1 MTGVSSSM
9 DASLAAVTSH
19 EPPPVEPALVI
30 ARADPEPLTGVAP
43 LGFVTLYRERHAEM
57 VRFATLL
64 VGSPEVAQDL
74 VQDCFVRLHRRF
86 STVRDPVSYLRRSV
100 VNACRSHHRRAQR
113 ERAHAASERGRRGG
127 VADLAA
133 DELGDALARLPHRQ
147 RAALVLRFYEDRT
160 EDEIATILGCR
171 PGTVGSLIHRGLA
184 RLRPAIEEHP

>member
-1 MTGVSSSM
+1 M
-9 DASLAAVTSH
+9 DASLAAVTNH
-19 EPPPVEPALVI
+19 EPGPIEPALVV
-30 ARADPEPLTGVAP
+30 ARLGPEPLASLAP

-113 ERAHAASERGRRGG
+113 ERAHAATERGRSD
-127 VADLAA
+127 VTELAA

-147 RAALVLRFYEDRT
+147 RAALVLRFYEDRS

-184 RLRPAIEEHP
+184 RLRPAIEEHG